1 MDDRDLLAAV
11 ARRDRSAFEELFHRF
26 AGRVKGLLLRSLPHD
41 RAEEVT
47 QEVMLRVWHSAV
59 RYDPSRASPATWIF
73 TIARNARIDAQRRTL
88 HATPDPADPMFV
100 PDPGESP
107 YAAVSRRANADR
119 IRSALD
125 ELPPNQL
132 DVLDRAYLQGQTLTE
147 VADALDLP
155 LGTVKSRVRLAM
167 ERLRLAFLNDDR

>member
-1 MDDRDLLAAV
+1 MDDRDLLHAV
-11 ARRDRSAFEELFHRF
+11 ARRDRSAFEEVFRRY
-26 AGRVKGLLLRSLPHD
+26 AGRVKGLLLRSLPPD

-47 QEVMLRVWHSAV
+47 QEVMLRVWRSAE

-73 TIARNARIDAQRRTL
+73 TIARNARIDAQRRAA

-100 PDPGESP
+100 PDTEEPP
-107 YAAVSRRANADR
+107 DVAASRRANAER

-132 DVLDRAYLQGQTLTE
+132 DVLDRAYLQGQTLAE
-147 VADALDLP
+147 VAEALSVP

-167 ERLRLAFLNDDR
+167 DRLRIVFGAER

>member
-1 MDDRDLLAAV
+1 MPQ
-11 ARRDRSAFEELFHRF
+11 LFRRF
-26 AGRVKGLLLRSLPHD
+26 AGRVKGLLMRSLPPD

-47 QEVMLRVWHSAV
+47 QEVMLRVWHAAV
-59 RYDPSRASPATWIF
+59 RYDPSRASPTTWIF
-73 TIARNARIDAQRRTL
+73 TIARNARIDAQRRAA
-88 HATPDPADPMFV
+88 HATPDPADPVWV
-100 PDPGESP
+100 PAPEESP
-107 YAAVSRRANADR
+107 DAAVSRRASAER

-147 VADALDLP
+147 VAEALSVP

-167 ERLRLAFLNDDR
+167 ERLRIVFGDDQR